1 MDGFLD
7 GRIGIAGLE
16 FNTHISPLQLNQRT
30 YDIDAHAA
38 LTATEG
44 TENDQNYTN
53 TNTHD
58 IHTSNN
64 NYIKDNNTNTI
75 FNNDEKD
82 GDNKSRHSRYSENKS
97 NGHINRLALGD
108 RLLLLG

>member
-1 MDGFLD
+1 MDGFSD

-30 YDIDAHAA
+30 YDIDAPAA

-44 TENDQNYTN
+44 TENDQNCTN
-53 TNTHD
+53 TNNID
-58 IHTSNN
+58 ICSNNTSNN
-64 NYIKDNNTNTI
+64 IY
-75 FNNDEKD
+75 NNDEKD
-82 GDNKSRHSRYSENKS
+82 DNKSRYSRYSENKS
-97 NGHINRLALGD
+97 YGHINRLALGD